1 MKITIDLW
9 ILLGGVS
16 VVLTLIFVTFF
27 IIKAKKSKLSIAAGV
42 IAETFEVSFVLVDD
56 CDRIID
62 FNRPFITS
70 ILGGLQIAKGAKI
83 EEIVSAAEDKFKNNK
98 DSIKII
104 HDIVRILKTKEDD
117 RLIIKELNR
126 KSYDVNIS
134 CFIEKGSRIRMR
146 IITFDDI
153 TVYDNITRKLMD
165 RKKELV
171 DMNEEVMS
179 VYEQLSRHA
188 SALEELAASREK
200 SRLAKDVHD
209 ELGYLM
215 IMLSSLMEESK
226 RIISEKPDVAER
238 KLHDAMD
245 IARKGLEEI
254 RCSVTG
260 LAPEKPESENLKKA
274 LDELVE
280 EYRNSGMKIDFI
292 FEGQEDFKNPLYSKV
307 LYKTCQEAL
316 TNSLKHGRAK
326 NVVIILKLINKCIT
340 LFIIDDGIGC
350 KSVEKNIGLSSME
363 ERIGKL
369 NGMIKY
375 GSGGERGFSIFII
388 IPVEVV

>member
-126 KSYDVNIS
+126 KSN
-134 CFIEKGSRIRMR
+134 
-146 IITFDDI
+146 
-153 TVYDNITRKLMD
+153 
-165 RKKELV
+165 
-171 DMNEEVMS
+171 
-179 VYEQLSRHA
+179 
-188 SALEELAASREK
+188 
-200 SRLAKDVHD
+200 
-209 ELGYLM
+209 
-215 IMLSSLMEESK
+215 
-226 RIISEKPDVAER
+226 
-238 KLHDAMD
+238 
-245 IARKGLEEI
+245 
-254 RCSVTG
+254 
-260 LAPEKPESENLKKA
+260 
-274 LDELVE
+274 
-280 EYRNSGMKIDFI
+280 
-292 FEGQEDFKNPLYSKV
+292 
-307 LYKTCQEAL
+307 
-316 TNSLKHGRAK
+316 
-326 NVVIILKLINKCIT
+326 
-340 LFIIDDGIGC
+340 
-350 KSVEKNIGLSSME
+350 
-363 ERIGKL
+363 
-369 NGMIKY
+369 
-375 GSGGERGFSIFII
+375 
-388 IPVEVV
+388 